1 MLVQSINQQKRE
13 DVCISG
19 GCLCSVSFCS
29 MKCDL
34 KKKLLLFSFMLHLIL
49 NVESTHQVNGTSEEN
64 ITVTFTL
71 QDNVIHEI
79 SDKPSLYKN
88 GNKIGSYKE
97 ISPEKFA
104 LSDVENRTVTL
115 HITNL
120 TLEDEGTYQVVVLSR
135 GAVSLIESNTIYIK
149 VTLGNKITETTTTA
163 VHKKVVTNSPK
174 VELSEQ
180 KPFFIFFSA
189 SVIIF
194 ICLFV
199 GILCW
204 LFRTY
209 PRKSDA
215 ENPPVHSNRSTQP
228 QGQCG
233 TSGAVF
239 VSCVEYGELDFQNR
253 SERDDRVKPAE
264 ATSKDQ
270 DGVEYAAI
278 IFPQQKQ
285 PPSGR
290 MRNKQQVPAIKR

>member
-1 MLVQSINQQKRE
+1 
-13 DVCISG
+13 
-19 GCLCSVSFCS
+19 

-34 KKKLLLFSFMLHLIL
+34 KKKLLLFSFMLYLIL
-49 NVESTHQVNGTSEEN
+49 NVESTHEVNGTSEEN
-64 ITVTFTL
+64 ITVKFTL
-71 QDNVIHEI
+71 QDPVIIKI
-79 SDKPSLYKN
+79 SDKPSLYKDK
-88 GNKIGSYKE
+88 NKIGSCKQ
-97 ISPEKFA
+97 ISPCEEKFA
-104 LSDVENRTVTL
+104 LSDVENSTVTL

-120 TLEDEGTYQVVVLSR
+120 TLEDEGTYHVAVYSE
-135 GAVSLIESNTIYIK
+135 GANPLIESNRIYIK
-149 VTLGNKITETTTTA
+149 VTLSNTTTETTTTT
-163 VHKKVVTNSPK
+163 VHENIVTNSPK
-174 VELSEQ
+174 LELSEQ

-204 LFRTY
+204 LFRTH
-209 PRKSDA
+209 PRKPDA
-215 ENPPVHSNRSTQP
+215 ENPPVHSNRSTQL

-253 SERDDRVKPAE
+253 PERDDRVKPAE
-264 ATSKDQ
+264 ATSKAQ

-290 MRNKQQVPAIKR
+290 MRNKQQVPAIK